1 MSSFQ
6 GWIDLPPELLTRVA
20 DGLDDLRFYTSVR
33 GTCTAWRRALA
44 PPTPSLLVLHRDG
57 ATRRRPAAIVSL
69 PAHRSFG
76 LKAIPSGS
84 SCPNALPPMR
94 GSFEFTST
102 YPIRS
107 CLGCGGGWLAF
118 SVCLYDGQSLLTL
131 FHPVTAAEILLPPL
145 IYDTRL
151 LSKIVFVPDPTR
163 DDFTAATICDIDR
176 LAYVTAGARRWAIL
190 DRVRLATGDQLIDV
204 IYHQNG
210 QNGMVYCLTRF
221 GNVYVLHL
229 PERRRREPVIIE
241 DQTLAEDLVT
251 RNRRIIQM
259 HNAGSDLNAPA
270 SMQPLLL
277 SSASSFTPLYI
288 AVSDLTSAKNLVFCN
303 GNLYQIWRNATCTVT
318 LHLVGGSHRRIEED
332 EIFVLKY
339 NPRRRPCWD
348 AVADLGGYSVFVGR
362 SNAVSMHAEGVPG
375 LKGNCVYWIGGR
387 GRDQG
392 MVFDMGTG
400 KSTPCLPSTAG
411 VVPGPLQCTF
421 CWYFPREVVNNCNT
435 NELGV
440 YGTGARVR
448 AQRSQDMS
456 Q

>member
-1 MSSFQ
+1 MPSFQ
-6 GWIDLPPELLTRVA
+6 GWIDLPPELLCRVA
-20 DGLDDLRFYTSVR
+20 DGLDDLRFYTSMR
-33 GTCTAWRRALA
+33 GTCPTWRRALA
-44 PPTPSLLVLHRDG
+44 LPAPSLLVLLRDG
-57 ATRRRPAAIVSL
+57 ATWRRHAAAVSL
-69 PAHRSFG
+69 PAHRSFS

-84 SCPNALPPMR
+84 SCPNALAPTR
-94 GSFEFTST
+94 GSFKLTDTS
-102 YPIRS
+102 PIRS
-107 CLGCGGGWLAF
+107 CLGCGGGWLAL

-151 LSKIVFVPDPTR
+151 LSKIVFAPDPAR
-163 DDFTAATICDIDR
+163 DDFAAATICDIDR
-176 LAYVTAGARRWAIL
+176 LAYVTAGARRWAVL

-204 IYHQNG
+204 VYHQNG

-221 GNVYVLHL
+221 GNVYVLRL

-241 DQTLAEDLVT
+241 EQTSAEDHVA
-251 RNRRIIQM
+251 RNRRIIRM
-259 HNAGSDLNAPA
+259 HNAGPDLNAPA
-270 SMQPLLL
+270 SVQPLLL
-277 SSASSFTPLYI
+277 SSVSSFAPLYVD
-288 AVSDLTSAKNLVFCN
+288 VSDFTSAKNLVFCN
-303 GNLYQIWRNATCTVT
+303 GNLYQIWRNASCTVT
-318 LHLVGGSHRRIEED
+318 LHLAGGGHHRIEED

-339 NPRRRPCWD
+339 DPRRRPCWD

-392 MVFDMGTG
+392 MVFDMGTR
-400 KSTPCLPSTAG
+400 KSTPCLPPTAG

-421 CWYFPREVVNNCNT
+421 CWYFMREVVNNCNT

-440 YGTGARVR
+440 YGTRARVR
-448 AQRSQDMS
+448 AQRAQDMS

>member
-1 MSSFQ
+1 MPPFQ
-6 GWIDLPPELLTRVA
+6 GWTDLPPELLRHVA

-33 GTCTAWRRALA
+33 GTCTTWRRALA
-44 PPTPSLLVLHRDG
+44 PPAPSLLVLLRDD
-57 ATRRRPAAIVSL
+57 ATRRRHAAIVSL

-84 SCPNALPPMR
+84 SC
-94 GSFEFTST
+94 
-102 YPIRS
+102 
-107 CLGCGGGWLAF
+107 LGCGGWWLAL

-131 FHPVTAAEILLPPL
+131 FHPVTATEILLQPL

-151 LSKIVFVPDPTR
+151 LSKIVFAPDPAR
-163 DDFTAATICDIDR
+163 DDFAAATICDIDR
-176 LAYVTAGARRWAIL
+176 LAYVTAGARRWVVL
-190 DRVRLATGDQLIDV
+190 DRVRLAIGDQLIDV
-204 IYHQNG
+204 VYHQNG
-210 QNGMVYCLTRF
+210 QNGMVYCLTRL
-221 GNVYVLHL
+221 GNVYVLRL

-241 DQTLAEDLVT
+241 DQTSTEDLVS
-251 RNRRIIQM
+251 RNRRIIRM
-259 HNAGSDLNAPA
+259 HNAGPDLNAPA
-270 SMQPLLL
+270 SVQPLLL
-277 SSASSFTPLYI
+277 SSVSSFAPLYV
-288 AVSDLTSAKNLVFCN
+288 AVSAFTSAKNLVFCN
-303 GNLYQIWRNATCTVT
+303 GNLYQIWRNASCTVT
-318 LHLVGGSHRRIEED
+318 LHLAGGGHHRIEED

-339 NPRRRPCWD
+339 DPRRRPCWD

-400 KSTPCLPSTAG
+400 KSRPCLPPAAG
-411 VVPGPLQCTF
+411 VVPGPQQCTI
-421 CWYFPREVVNNCNT
+421 CWYFLREAVNNCNT

-440 YGTGARVR
+440 YGTRARVR
-448 AQRSQDMS
+448 AQRAQAMS

>member
-6 GWIDLPPELLTRVA
+6 GWIDLPPELLSRVA
-20 DGLDDLRFYTSVR
+20 DGLDDLRSYTSVR

-57 ATRRRPAAIVSL
+57 P
-69 PAHRSFG
+69 
-76 LKAIPSGS
+76 
-84 SCPNALPPMR
+84 SCPNALHPMR

-107 CLGCGGGWLAF
+107 CLGCGGGWLAL

-190 DRVRLATGDQLIDV
+190 DRVRLATGDQLINV
-204 IYHQNG
+204 VYH

-229 PERRRREPVIIE
+229 PERRRREPVIIK

-259 HNAGSDLNAPA
+259 HNVGSDMNAPA
-270 SMQPLLL
+270 SVQPLLL
-277 SSASSFTPLYI
+277 SSASSFTPVYI
-288 AVSDLTSAKNLVFCN
+288 AVSDLTSAKNLFR
-303 GNLYQIWRNATCTVT
+303 IASCTVT
-318 LHLVGGSHRRIEED
+318 LHLAGGGHRRIEDD

-339 NPRRRPCWD
+339 DPRRRPCWD
-348 AVADLGGYSVFVGR
+348 AVADLGGSVT
-362 SNAVSMHAEGVPG
+362 PG
-375 LKGNCVYWIGGR
+375 
-387 GRDQG
+387 
-392 MVFDMGTG
+392 
-400 KSTPCLPSTAG
+400 
-411 VVPGPLQCTF
+411 
-421 CWYFPREVVNNCNT
+421 
-435 NELGV
+435 
-440 YGTGARVR
+440 
-448 AQRSQDMS
+448 
-456 Q
+456 